1 MENGNIASRLARRVL
16 LAIGRGRVSTS
27 NDSGVVQLVQTKF
40 NDLETIDDMPRVA
53 EFGFTS
59 RPPDGCDVLA
69 VFIGGDR
76 SNGVI
81 VGTNHQGTRPTGLS
95 VGETMIYSQ
104 DGKSVYLTA
113 GGGIVVEAK
122 GQDVV
127 VNDARN
133 VTWNCSGDFTL
144 KLGGK
149 FNVVAPGGANF
160 TTPMVQSSGDIQD
173 NASTNYHTMAQMRS
187 IYDEHDHVVMGIQT
201 GSSQVTSNP
210 PSVTE

>member
-59 RPPDGCDVLA
+59 RPPDGSDVLA

-81 VGTNHQGTRPTGLS
+81 VGTNHQGSRPTGLA
-95 VGETMIYSQ
+95 VGETMIFSQ
-104 DGKSVYLTA
+104 DGKSVYLTS
-113 GGGIVVEAK
+113 GGGIIVEAK

-149 FNVVAPGGANF
+149 FNVVAPGGTNF
-160 TTPMVQSSGDIQD
+160 TTPTVQSSGDMQD
-173 NASTNYHTMAQMRS
+173 NVGTNSHTMAQMRT
-187 IYDEHDHVVMGIQT
+187 IYDGHNHIVTGVQA
-201 GSSQVTSNP
+201 GSSQVTSNTP
-210 PSVTE
+210 TQTE